1 MSFPGRT
8 AVPGVRAG
16 GAAGALAYLDT
27 SAYVKLVL
35 REPEHDALRQAL
47 VRWPARIS
55 SVLLRV
61 EAERACA
68 RYGEQP
74 WVQEAQAGLRALSL
88 LPLDERVV
96 RAAAGLRPAGLRTL
110 DAIHLATAL
119 STGRRL
125 GVLFSYDERLCAAAS
140 DAGVPVQRP
149 A

>member
-1 MSFPGRT
+1 VSQPGRT
-8 AVPGVRAG
+8 ALARVGPAG
-16 GAAGALAYLDT
+16 TVGALAYIDT

-35 REPEHDALRQAL
+35 REPEHTALQRAL
-47 VRWPARIS
+47 ERWPARIS

-74 WVQEAQAGLRALSL
+74 WVQRAHAGLRAVSL

-96 RAAAGLRPAGLRTL
+96 VAAAGLRPAGLRTL